1 MYCPQC
7 GAQNPNETKFCRGCG
22 EDLRL
27 VSQALTKS
35 LPLVIAHRV
44 DDAIDRGRVGWQS
57 YQVFRRENRKAYA
70 QLLLSLSS
78 IFVVIWMLM
87 LGHGSVSFAGGFLL
101 VMTLS
106 FFATSLH
113 SVLTKRKEQ
122 PRQTKDLAS
131 AETQEL
137 LAAHERPSSSVT
149 DTTTRELNLRS
160 GKSERRG

>member
-1 MYCPQC
+1 MLQCMYCPHC

-57 YQVFRRENRKAYA
+57 YQSFRREHRKAYA

-113 SVLTKRKEQ
+113 SVWAKRREEL
-122 PRQTKDLAS
+122 RQTRELA
-131 AETQEL
+131 AAQTQEL
-137 LAAHERPSSSVT
+137 SAAHDEPSLSVT
-149 DTTTRELNLRS
+149 ETTTET
-160 GKSERRG
+160 